1 MNKFNMVKNLKNHYT
16 SEIRKCISDLKTKG
30 RRRKQI
36 PNILTMSRIVAP
48 LFIIPCA
55 YFSSLPVTLIVTGA
69 FAITDALDGVLARKL
84 KATSDFGKEL
94 DPVADKVFASGLI
107 VPIIASNPLILVN
120 LLLEGVISGINLK
133 SKLKGNEPKTN
144 ILGKIK
150 TWALSLLVISSYCS
164 LFLNLSSI
172 ISTSL
177 LVATSILQV
186 ATSIKYYK
194 DDKLKDDNK
203 KIVQE
208 NKNTTAIEN
217 KENKTHKTVKQ
228 KAIEELRMQKNTLE
242 NSNKELGD
250 KCNKTL
256 HK

>member
-1 MNKFNMVKNLKNHYT
+1 MNKLNMVKNLKNYYK

-30 RRRKQI
+30 RRRNQI

-48 LFIIPCA
+48 IFIIPCV
-55 YFSSLPVTLIVTGA
+55 YLSSLPVTLIVTGA
-69 FAITDALDGVLARKL
+69 FAITDALDGWLARKL
-84 KATSDFGKEL
+84 KATSDFGREL
-94 DPVADKVFASGLI
+94 DPIADKVFASGLI
-107 VPIIASNPLILVN
+107 VPLITSNPFILIN
-120 LLLEGVISGINLK
+120 LLLEGVISVINLK

-177 LVATSILQV
+177 LVATSTLQL
-186 ATSIKYYK
+186 ATTVNYYK
-194 DDKLKDDNK
+194 DDKLKDNNK

-208 NKNTTAIEN
+208 NKNTTVIEN
-217 KENKTHKTVKQ
+217 KENKTHKTVKE
-228 KAIEELRMQKNTLE
+228 KVIEALRMQKNILKNSSRKLE
-242 NSNKELGD
+242 DEY
-250 KCNKTL
+250 NKTL